1 MLQLLLL
8 DYIAVLRR
16 QMPPVVNDPVAW
28 SVGLSVGLSPNEP
41 CRKFGSDR
49 DTVCGKDLGGPRER
63 PITHSGPL

>member
-16 QMPPVVNDPVAW
+16 QMPSIVNDRVVW
-28 SVGLSVGLSPNEP
+28 SVGLSVGLPPSEP

-49 DTVCGKDLGGPRER
+49 DTVCVLDLGGKTYY
-63 PITHSGPL
+63 I